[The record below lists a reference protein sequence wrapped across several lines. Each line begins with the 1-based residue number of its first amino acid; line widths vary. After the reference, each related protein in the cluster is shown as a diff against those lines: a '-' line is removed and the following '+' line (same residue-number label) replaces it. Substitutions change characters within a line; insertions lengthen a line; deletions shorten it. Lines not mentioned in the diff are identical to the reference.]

1 MKGNLNTCS
10 YAWPCDIHSP
20 RSFRLHSQC
29 PGRLCYSCLWFCCR
43 HLYCKLKANGYLG
56 NFVRSINQP
65 KNAHPRPGEN
75 SKAYASVPYFK
86 GVSAGIRRILNG
98 ENSKTAFKPL
108 KSGAVYK
115 VSCRRVPL
123 RVFERVKEVGSPGG
137 LNTSLERM
145 GRSAPR

>member
-1 MKGNLNTCS
+1 M
-10 YAWPCDIHSP
+10 
-20 RSFRLHSQC
+20 
-29 PGRLCYSCLWFCCR
+29 
-43 HLYCKLKANGYLG
+43 
-56 NFVRSINQP
+56 RSINQP

-123 RVFERVKEVGSPGG
+123 RVFERVKEVGSSGR
-137 LNTSLERM
+137 LNTRLERM